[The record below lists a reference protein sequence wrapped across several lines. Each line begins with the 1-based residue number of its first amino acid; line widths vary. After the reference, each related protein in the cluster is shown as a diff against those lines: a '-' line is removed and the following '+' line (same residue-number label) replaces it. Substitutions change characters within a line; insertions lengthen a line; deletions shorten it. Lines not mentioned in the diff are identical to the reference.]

1 MILGERRDPRDDVF
15 DGKVRTD
22 EEGDWV
28 SEGGMLADGE
38 KLHRAVVAD
47 FLEDLEFAGFFAED
61 DEALG
66 SENFFGKGGEE
77 FSNSFFETK
86 AGSGISHEAK

>member
-1 MILGERRDPRDDVF
+1 LILGERRDSRDDVF

-61 DEALG
+61 NEALG
-66 SENFFGKGGEE
+66 AEDFFGKSGEEFFENFFRDQGREWN
-77 FSNSFFETK
+77 F
-86 AGSGISHEAK
+86 A